1 VSDVA
6 ARKRDLLA
14 ADHILDMHGQNVRL
28 AGHLTAQ
35 LPGGDSFWCQVYGEG
50 FEDVRAADL
59 HHSDIDIDLHVLEGP
74 GRINPSHVIHAGFCR
89 ARPDMCCVIHT
100 HSPSSVAL
108 SAIGANLKPLF
119 QSALMF
125 EGEIARPRAYGGI
138 VDMEE
143 TGEDLARALG
153 TGRALLLVNHGTLLA
168 GRGIREAVHC
178 PIVLDHAC
186 RIQRSA
192 MAAAAG
198 AELLEVDATPAAD
211 AGQFPLSDEVLA
223 LRWNLTL
230 RRALAAKPWL
240 SDELKAFA

>member
-1 VSDVA
+1 MSDVA
-6 ARKRDLLA
+6 ARKRHLLA

-28 AGHLTAQ
+28 AGHLTAR

-59 HHSDIDIDLHVLEGP
+59 HHSDIDLHVLEGP
-74 GRINPSHVIHAGFCR
+74 GRINPSHVIQAGFCR
-89 ARPDMCCVIHT
+89 ALPDDCRVIHT
-100 HSPSSVAL
+100 HSPNSVAL

-178 PIVLDHAC
+178 AIVLDHAC

-198 AELLEVDATPAAD
+198 APPLAVDATPAAD

-240 SDELKAFA
+240 SDELEAFA